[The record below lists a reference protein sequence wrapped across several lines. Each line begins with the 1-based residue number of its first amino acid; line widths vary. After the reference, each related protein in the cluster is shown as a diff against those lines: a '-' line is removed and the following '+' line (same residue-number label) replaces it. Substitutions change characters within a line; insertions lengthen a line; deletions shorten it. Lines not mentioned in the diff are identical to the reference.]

1 MEHLAPDLLSD
12 LLVIQVERRVEVD
25 QGRGQQGDQGDQ
37 GDQQE
42 DQEEAGGEQHL
53 GHLPALGT
61 EERWHWWRLLS

>member
-12 LLVIQVERRVEVD
+12 LLVDQVERRVEVD
-25 QGRGQQGDQGDQ
+25 QGLGQQGDQGDQ
-37 GDQQE
+37 GDQQV

-53 GHLPALGT
+53 GPALGT